1 MGSTISL
8 LLIKSIRKTMI
19 EYGTLSSLRMRG
31 MFSNDPTK
39 VLDPATAIFKIK
51 SYHLSV
57 MIMFASYLEW
67 DEKTQTWMLPVGKGS
82 DSIIQEILNQYPGGY
97 LDAFRGRSMAL
108 RIIHEKITAAMS
120 SKQGGRNT
128 DEVRKMVNALAATI
142 VENCDLNTIP
152 IPKYKR
158 HSKNKSSID
167 GFVSNVL
174 HGISKI
180 VPSSS
185 KNNTDAPK
193 AAGDPK
199 KDGAPKT
206 TGTPKEAGDAP
217 KTTDVPKAA
226 DAPQEVGAPKTT
238 GASKEAGAPKEA
250 DVSKKDGAP
259 N

>member
-39 VLDPATAIFKIK
+39 VLDPATAIFRIK

-120 SKQGGRNT
+120 SKQGGRNS
-128 DEVRKMVNALAATI
+128 DEVRKMVNALALTI

-158 HSKNKSSID
+158 YSKNKSSID

-185 KNNTDAPK
+185 KNSDAPQ

-199 KDGAPKT
+199 KDGAPK
-206 TGTPKEAGDAP
+206 EAGDTHQEAGAP
-217 KTTDVPKAA
+217 KTTD
-226 DAPQEVGAPKTT
+226 
-238 GASKEAGAPKEA
+238 ASKEAGA
-250 DVSKKDGAP
+250 SKKDGDAP
-259 N
+259 NEAGAPK